1 MWDEWNICHATSN
14 SGGLVRHYLFGVVDN
29 SRKLGLLVTALFSL
43 LKLRWVGRGGAAIP
57 RDKVPTL
64 EPALTKNARFTA
76 AGWRDDAENYLF
88 LSRADAD
95 GFKEAIEQLRYSGLK
110 AKIEI
115 IEIAAEEVAH
125 LDLDPVQRSKRHVA
139 I

>member
-1 MWDEWNICHATSN
+1 
-14 SGGLVRHYLFGVVDN
+14 
-29 SRKLGLLVTALFSL
+29 
-43 LKLRWVGRGGAAIP
+43 VGRGGAAVP
-57 RDKVPTL
+57 RDRFPTL

-95 GFKEAIEQLRYSGLK
+95 GFKEGIEQLRHSGLK
-110 AKIEI
+110 PKIEI
-115 IEIAAEEVAH
+115 LEITAEEVAH

>member
-1 MWDEWNICHATSN
+1 LA
-14 SGGLVRHYLFGVVDN
+14 
-29 SRKLGLLVTALFSL
+29 TALFSL
-43 LKLRWVGRGGAAIP
+43 LKLRWVGRGGAAVP
-57 RDKVPTL
+57 RDRFPTL
-64 EPALTKNARFTA
+64 EAALTKNAGFTA

-95 GFKEAIEQLRYSGLK
+95 EFKEGTEQLRHSGLK

-115 IEIAAEEVAH
+115 LEITAEEVAH
-125 LDLDPVQRSKRHVA
+125 LDLDPVHRSKRHVA